1 MLREFWNFH
10 GDIAIP
16 LEGIA
21 SSYYGDFGRP
31 LTKIYDADAIES
43 GSFVEVMIALLR
55 AKTEMDNGCHEIE
68 RFISECRKYYGVN
81 GNEIPKEEAQILFDT
96 FKSLYNQ

>member
-21 SSYYGDFGRP
+21 SSIMVI
-31 LTKIYDADAIES
+31 LAAH
-43 GSFVEVMIALLR
+43 LQ
-55 AKTEMDNGCHEIE
+55 
-68 RFISECRKYYGVN
+68 KYTMRM
-81 GNEIPKEEAQILFDT
+81 L
-96 FKSLYNQ
+96 